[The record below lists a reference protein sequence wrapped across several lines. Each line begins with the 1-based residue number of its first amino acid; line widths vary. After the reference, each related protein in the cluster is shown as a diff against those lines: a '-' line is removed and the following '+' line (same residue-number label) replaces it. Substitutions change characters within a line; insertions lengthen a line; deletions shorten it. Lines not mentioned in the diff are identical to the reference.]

1 MFRQFQ
7 MAFDEVAEL
16 GLGRGVVE
24 VCVPQGL
31 RGFATQV
38 AHLVLLEEIP
48 ASIRAFAQVA
58 QAALLA
64 DVHHALFKQIVQIAL
79 GGGFA
84 VQGLLNTQR
93 AAGTGQVIRAIAQ
106 LQRDRLRGRQ
116 AFDGP
121 GSHVQFRSFTD
132 HHVFQIDRQHVLTG
146 VAFDFAFVNIYG
158 AEPFSGLHQQWRDI
172 GHKFRWRC
180 RHGLTEMIFAA
191 GGTG

>member
-1 MFRQFQ
+1 M
-7 MAFDEVAEL
+7 
-16 GLGRGVVE
+16 
-24 VCVPQGL
+24 

-58 QAALLA
+58 QATLLA

-79 GGGFA
+79 GRGFA

-93 AAGTGQVIRAIAQ
+93 AAGTGQFIRAIAQ

-121 GSHVQFRSFTD
+121 GSHVQFRGFTD
-132 HHVFQIDRQHVLTG
+132 HHVLQIDRQHVLAG
-146 VAFDFAFVNIYG
+146 VAFDFAFVGVHG
-158 AEPFSGLHQQWRDI
+158 AEPFPGLHQ
-172 GHKFRWRC
+172 
-180 RHGLTEMIFAA
+180 
-191 GGTG
+191 